1 MNVSV
6 KVENYAGCKHY
17 ETSAKLLL
25 LQLANI
31 RGFSH

>member
-6 KVENYAGCKHY
+6 KEENYAGCKHY

-31 RGFSH
+31 RDFSH